1 MSSSPE
7 MSSFQRNMRVLTSG
21 AIAGAVSRTMTAP
34 IERIKVL
41 LQTNNKHYGDK
52 SFFRCFRYMY
62 EKEGMLGFF
71 KGNGAN
77 VFRVIPFS
85 ALEFFTFDFIRYR
98 FLMGAPLTTERY
110 VILLDF
116 NFFNIHWNDWGK
128 LEI

>member
-1 MSSSPE
+1 MSSSPPE
-7 MSSFQRNMRVLTSG
+7 MSSLQRNLRVLASG

-52 SFFRCFRYMY
+52 GFLRCFQYMY
-62 EKEGMLGFF
+62 EKEGMIGFF

-98 FLMGAPLTTERY
+98 ILLGAPLTTERY
-110 VILLDF
+110 VLMAYF
-116 NFFNIHWNDWGK
+116 
-128 LEI
+128 